1 MAIVQLEE
9 VSFAYEGASPVLK
22 ETTMS
27 VKRDS
32 VSVLMG
38 PSGAGKTT
46 LLRLVNL
53 LETPTG
59 GKINRYFA
67 SLPGDP
73 SGATPRELR
82 RRMSYVF
89 QEPALFNGSVRNNV
103 AYGPMVRQGIARYLL
118 DKTRRILPFL
128 QRDGKK
134 ISQEVKRV
142 LDTVKLSGFQNR
154 PVRSLSAGEQKRV
167 SLARSLITDPEL
179 LLLDEPT
186 TNLDPSTTATVEE
199 VITRVSKEDTTVFLA
214 THDMN
219 QAERIGD
226 ELFLLLD
233 GRIIESGTTEE
244 IFEDPNNRET
254 ADFVAGELVY

>member
-1 MAIVQLEE
+1 VAIVQLEE
-9 VSFAYEGASPVLK
+9 VSFAYAGASPVLK

-27 VKRDS
+27 LKRDS

-59 GKINRYFA
+59 GEIHRHFA

-73 SGATPRELR
+73 SGASPMELR

-89 QEPALFNGSVRNNV
+89 QEPALFDGSVRSNV
-103 AYGPMVRQGIARYLL
+103 AYGPVVRQGIVKYLL
-118 DKTRRILPFL
+118 DKTKKILPFL
-128 QRDGKK
+128 QRDGRK
-134 ISQEVKRV
+134 ISQDVKRV
-142 LDTVKLSGFQNR
+142 LNTVKLSGFQDR

-186 TNLDPSTTATVEE
+186 TNLDPSNTATIEE
-199 VITRVSKEDTTVFLA
+199 VITRVSKSETTVFLA

-219 QAERIGD
+219 QAERIGN

-244 IFEDPNNRET
+244 IFEDPHNSET